1 LKTILATL
9 IAAIAAATIV
19 YLVFHDRVNRLQ
31 AENQEL
37 IAQRDNP
44 PATQPAAP
52 EEPVAARPL
61 PANTNE
67 ISQLRREAGT
77 LRQQTEE
84 MKRTIQSETASFR
97 AQQLSQ
103 RAKRDAGDLV
113 LTIRIYTADFGNE
126 LVLTNLDQFKSLI
139 RDGSYTN
146 LPLEEFEIVP
156 NPAPWNTNTPEAIVV
171 RERAPR
177 QTPDGKWARVYG
189 LVDGSVT
196 EQISADGYFDP
207 WEQQHLMPAR
217 SDP

>member
-1 LKTILATL
+1 MKTILATL

-44 PATQPAAP
+44 PATAAP

-126 LVLTNLDQFKSLI
+126 LVLTNLDQFKSLL